1 MFLGL
6 VDTREPRPDR
16 KRREPLW
23 LDIAELRPWRWFLA
37 TIAAFVVAGLTGG
50 VLCLV
55 ATICGLGFA
64 LGGVTRYFSGND
76 GMREY
81 RQ

>member
-6 VDTREPRPDR
+6 VDTREPRPDGG
-16 KRREPLW
+16 RREPLW
-23 LDIAELRPWRWFLA
+23 LDIPELRPWRWFLA
-37 TIAAFVVAGLTGG
+37 SVVAFVVSLLTGG
-50 VLCLV
+50 IACLA
-55 ATICGLGFA
+55 ATILGLAFA
-64 LGGVTRYFSGND
+64 VLGTMSYATGND